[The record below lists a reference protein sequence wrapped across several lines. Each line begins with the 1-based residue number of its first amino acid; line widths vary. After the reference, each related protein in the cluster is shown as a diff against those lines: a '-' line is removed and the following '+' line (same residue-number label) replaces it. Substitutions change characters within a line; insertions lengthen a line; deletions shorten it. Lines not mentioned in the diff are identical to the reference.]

1 MLRVLRIVRR
11 ALARSLEDDLFG
23 LAKAGAYSAILT
35 LFPALMVVAAVLAS
49 SENTRVFLQEAA
61 DALSHILP
69 RGTSAPATSYFLK
82 PGDKSIGVLVTTSLV
97 TLWTA
102 SGMMVTWMEG
112 FRYAYQLP
120 KTWGIVRERVIA
132 ILLVLGVFAPMMF
145 ASALLVFGG
154 QIEIWMME
162 ELSEERLY
170 IVLFWLAVRWLI
182 AAATSVAVIAVIYHF
197 GVPRGQRWHSVLP
210 GATLATAIWFPATL
224 AFGWYITH
232 LAEYNLIY
240 GSLGGA
246 IAILVWLY
254 MVSLIVLFG
263 AEVNALLYPRALTG
277 L

>member
-1 MLRVLRIVRR
+1 MRALRIVRR
-11 ALARSLEDDLFG
+11 ALGRSLEDDLFG

-49 SENTRVFLQEAA
+49 SESTRAFLEQAA
-61 DALSHILP
+61 DALSRILP

-82 PGDKSIGVLVTTSLV
+82 PGNKPIGVLITTSLV

-120 KTWGIVRERVIA
+120 KTWGIVKERVIA
-132 ILLVLGVFAPMMF
+132 ILLVLGLSIPMIF

-154 QIEIWMME
+154 QIEKWMTS

-170 IVLFWLAVRWLI
+170 IVLFWVGIRWII
-182 AAATSVAVIAVIYHF
+182 AGATSVAVIAVIYHF
-197 GVPRGQRWHSVLP
+197 GVPRGQRWHTVLP
-210 GATLATAIWFPATL
+210 GATLATTIWFPATL

-254 MVSLIVLFG
+254 IVSLIVLFG

>member
-1 MLRVLRIVRR
+1 MLRLLRIVRR
-11 ALARSLEDDLFG
+11 ALVRSLEDDLFG

-49 SENTRVFLQEAA
+49 SDNTRIFLQEAA

-82 PGDKSIGVLVTTSLV
+82 PDKPVGVLITTSLI

-120 KTWGIVRERVIA
+120 KTWGIVKERIVA
-132 ILLVLGVFAPMMF
+132 ILLVLGVFAPMLF

-154 QIEIWMME
+154 QIENWMMV

-170 IVLFWLAVRWLI
+170 IVIFWLAIRWLI

>member
-1 MLRVLRIVRR
+1 MRVLRIIQR

-35 LFPALMVVAAVLAS
+35 LFPALMVVAAILAS
-49 SENTRVFLQEAA
+49 SEQTRGFLVEAA
-61 DALSHILP
+61 DALGHILP
-69 RGTSAPATSYFLK
+69 RGTSAPAASYFLRPGNK
-82 PGDKSIGVLVTTSLV
+82 PIGVLITTSLV

-102 SGMMVTWMEG
+102 SGMIVTWMEG

-120 KTWGIVRERVIA
+120 KTWGIVKERVIA
-132 ILLVLGVFAPMMF
+132 IILVLALFVPMIF
-145 ASALLVFGG
+145 ASAILVFGA
-154 QIEIWMME
+154 QIEDWMTIHLAQE
-162 ELSEERLY
+162 QLY
-170 IVLFWLAVRWLI
+170 VIVFWMFIRWLV
-182 AAATSVAVIAVIYHF
+182 AAATSIAVIAIIYHF
-197 GVPRGQRWHSVLP
+197 GVPRGQKWHSVLP

-254 MVSLIVLFG
+254 IVSLIVLFG

>member
-1 MLRVLRIVRR
+1 MRVLRIIQR
-11 ALARSLEDDLFG
+11 ALVRSLEDDLFG

-49 SENTRVFLQEAA
+49 SENTRGFLVEAA
-61 DALSHILP
+61 DALGHILP
-69 RGTSAPATSYFLK
+69 RGTSAPATSYFLR
-82 PGDKSIGVLVTTSLV
+82 PGDKPIGVLITTSLI

-120 KTWGIVRERVIA
+120 KTWGIVKERVIA
-132 ILLVLGVFAPMMF
+132 IVLVLALFVPMIF
-145 ASALLVFGG
+145 ASAILVFGA
-154 QIEIWMME
+154 QIEDWMMIHLAQE
-162 ELSEERLY
+162 QLY
-170 IVLFWLAVRWLI
+170 VIVFWMFIRWLV

>member
-1 MLRVLRIVRR
+1 MFRVLRITQR
-11 ALARSLEDDLFG
+11 ALVRTLEDDLFG
-23 LAKAGAYSAILT
+23 LAKAGAFSAIMT

-49 SENTRVFLQEAA
+49 SESTRVYLQEAA
-61 DALSHILP
+61 DALSQILP
-69 RGTSAPATSYFLK
+69 RGTSAPATTYFLK
-82 PGDKSIGVLVTTSLV
+82 PERPIGVIITTSLV

-112 FRYAYQLP
+112 FRFAYQLP
-120 KTWGIVRERVIA
+120 KTWGILKERVIA
-132 ILLVLGVFAPMMF
+132 ILLVLGLFVPMTF

-154 QIEIWMME
+154 QIEDWMVVH
-162 ELSEERLY
+162 LTEERLY
-170 IVLFWLAVRWLI
+170 IVLFWLAMRWLI
-182 AAATSVAVIAVIYHF
+182 AAATSVAILSVIYHF
-197 GVPRGQRWHSVLP
+197 GVPRGQKWHSVLP
-210 GATLATAIWFPATL
+210 GATLATAFWFPATL

-240 GSLGGA
+240 GSLGVA

-254 MVSLIVLFG
+254 IVSLIVLFG

>member
-1 MLRVLRIVRR
+1 MRLLRIVRR
-11 ALARSLEDDLFG
+11 ALSRSLEDDLFG

-49 SENTRVFLQEAA
+49 SESTHVFLEQAA
-61 DALSHILP
+61 DALSHIFP

-82 PGDKSIGVLVTTSLV
+82 PGNKPIGVLITTSLL

-120 KTWGIVRERVIA
+120 RTWGMVKERVIA
-132 ILLVLGVFAPMMF
+132 ILLVLGLFIPMIF

-154 QIEIWMME
+154 QIEDWMVLN
-162 ELSEERLY
+162 LSQERFY
-170 IVLFWLAVRWLI
+170 IVLFWRMVRWLI
-182 AAATSVAVIAVIYHF
+182 AAATSIAVTAVIYHF

-210 GATLATAIWFPATL
+210 GATLATAIWFAATL

-254 MVSLIVLFG
+254 IVSLIVLFG

>member
-1 MLRVLRIVRR
+1 MRVMRIVRR
-11 ALARSLEDDLFG
+11 ALSRSLEDDLFG

-35 LFPALMVVAAVLAS
+35 MFPALMVVAAVLAS
-49 SENTRVFLQEAA
+49 SESTRMFLQEAA
-61 DALSHILP
+61 DALSRILP
-69 RGTSAPATSYFLK
+69 RGTSAPATTYFLK
-82 PGDKSIGVLVTTSLV
+82 PGNKPIGVLITTSLV

-120 KTWGIVRERVIA
+120 KTWGIVKERIIA
-132 ILLVLGVFAPMMF
+132 ILLVLGLFVPMIF
-145 ASALLVFGG
+145 ASALLVFGA
-154 QIEIWMME
+154 QIEDWMVLHLRE
-162 ELSEERLY
+162 EALY
-170 IVLFWLAVRWLI
+170 IVLFWLGIRWLI

-197 GVPRGQRWHSVLP
+197 GVPRGQNWHSVLP

-246 IAILVWLY
+246 IAILIWLY
-254 MVSLIVLFG
+254 IVCLIVLFG

>member
-1 MLRVLRIVRR
+1 MRVLRIVQR
-11 ALARSLEDDLFG
+11 ALSRSLEDDLFG

-49 SENTRVFLQEAA
+49 SDSTRGFLFQAA

-69 RGTSAPATSYFLK
+69 RGTSAPATTYFLK
-82 PGDKSIGVLVTTSLV
+82 PGNRSIGVLITTSLV

-120 KTWGIVRERVIA
+120 KTWGIVKERIIA
-132 ILLVLGVFAPMMF
+132 IVLAIGLVVPMIF
-145 ASALLVFGG
+145 ASAILVFGA
-154 QIEIWMME
+154 QIEDWMIIHLAE
-162 ELSEERLY
+162 EQLY
-170 IVLFWLAVRWLI
+170 VVVFWMFIRWVV
-182 AAATSVAVIAVIYHF
+182 AAATSIAVISVIYHF

>member
-1 MLRVLRIVRR
+1 MRVLRIIQR
-11 ALARSLEDDLFG
+11 ALVRSLEDDLFG

-49 SENTRVFLQEAA
+49 SENTRGFLVEAA
-61 DALSHILP
+61 DALGHILP
-69 RGTSAPATSYFLK
+69 RGTSAPATSYFLR
-82 PGDKSIGVLVTTSLV
+82 PGDKPIGVLITTSLI

-120 KTWGIVRERVIA
+120 KTWGIVKERVIA
-132 ILLVLGVFAPMMF
+132 IVLVLALFVPMIF
-145 ASALLVFGG
+145 ASAILVFGA
-154 QIEIWMME
+154 QIEDWMMIHLAQE
-162 ELSEERLY
+162 QLY
-170 IVLFWLAVRWLI
+170 VIVFWMFIRWLV

-263 AEVNALLYPRALTG
+263 AEVNALLYPRA
-277 L
+277 